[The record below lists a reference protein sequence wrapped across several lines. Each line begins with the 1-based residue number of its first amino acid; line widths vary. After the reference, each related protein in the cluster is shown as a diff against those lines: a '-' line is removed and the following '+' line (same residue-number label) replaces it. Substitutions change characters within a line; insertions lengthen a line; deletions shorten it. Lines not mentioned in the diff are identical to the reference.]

1 MRPPAWVLRL
11 ARDGSV
17 PRSQVTNDSVWV
29 LEQTTALGLT
39 VEEVQGSRRRVV
51 ARDPAA
57 LERWLGD
64 TYPPSVETS
73 LPGRRAG
80 NIARARRSK
89 LGVSAHD
96 AQSLL
101 LRWFDPDSSA
111 LLAELTDR
119 FGLVG
124 LSTDRM
130 AELPL
135 PAAWTLLTIE
145 NWEPFLAADYRGCTD
160 AVVVV
165 YTGGNIAGAILH
177 GLMNLPPPQRAIHFG
192 DYDWAGLAIYRRLR
206 AAIPSMQLYLPD
218 DIERLFAQFAD
229 PAVLLGQ
236 EPILAR
242 DDDPPSLR
250 NVVELIAQHNAGLEQ
265 EIVPLPRLL

>member
-1 MRPPAWVLRL
+1 MRPPAWILRL
-11 ARDGSV
+11 ARDESV

-29 LEQTTALGLT
+29 LEQTMALGLT
-39 VEEVQGSRRRVV
+39 VEEVQGNRRRVV
-51 ARDPAA
+51 VRDRVA
-57 LERWLGD
+57 LERWLAD
-64 TYPPSVETS
+64 TYPPSVET
-73 LPGRRAG
+73 LLAGRRAG

-96 AQSLL
+96 VQSLL

-124 LSTDRM
+124 LTTDRM

-135 PAAWTLLTIE
+135 PAVWTLLTIE
-145 NWEPFLAADYRGCTD
+145 NWESFMVADYRGCTS

-165 YTGGNIAGAILH
+165 YTGGNIAGATLQGLTKLH
-177 GLMNLPPPQRAIHFG
+177 PPQRAIHFG
-192 DYDWAGLAIYRRLR
+192 DYDWAGLAIYLRLR

-218 DIERLFAQFAD
+218 DIESLFAQFAD
-229 PAVLLGQ
+229 PALLLGQ

-242 DDDPPSLR
+242 DVDPSSLR
-250 NVVELIAQHNAGLEQ
+250 SVIDLIAQYNAGLEQ
-265 EIVPLPRLL
+265 EIVPLPRLY